1 MPLEARRWK
10 LARKRLMMSNKIRYR
25 SSVAMAVPV
34 CWLNRRDEMS
44 EPDEG
49 DLVKEDDGPGR

>member
-1 MPLEARRWK
+1 
-10 LARKRLMMSNKIRYR
+10 MMSNRIRYR

-44 EPDEG
+44 ELDKEG
-49 DLVKEDDGPGR
+49 DVKEDEGPWR